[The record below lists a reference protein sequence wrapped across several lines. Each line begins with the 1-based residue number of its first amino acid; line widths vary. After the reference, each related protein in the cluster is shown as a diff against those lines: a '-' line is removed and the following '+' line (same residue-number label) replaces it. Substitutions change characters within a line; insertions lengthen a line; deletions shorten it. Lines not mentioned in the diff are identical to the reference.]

1 MLRRDRDMASPVLS
15 YLSTSEIEVGLRWM
29 SEVYPEFADLIPLH
43 EKSGLGKT
51 IHALRLRYGEGER
64 NGVLLIGGT
73 HAKELINPDL
83 LTFLALRLCGAYSRN
98 TGLVFGGKTWSPS
111 DIQLLKGGVDIFIA
125 PNINPDGREHVESD
139 YEENWDWKKNRRRN
153 DDGSCGTDLNR
164 NFDFLWDCEIGSST
178 DGTSQN
184 YRGDRAFSEPESRNI
199 RWLLNQYPHI
209 TCVADVHSYHE
220 GILHPWGDADN
231 QSVDPSKSFENPE
244 WDHRRGLSAYGE
256 YIPAEDEAEFIR
268 RGHEMRD
275 AIAAVRGRS
284 YEVGQS
290 YDVIGYYTAGTVK
303 DYAYSRFFRGPVAKV
318 WAYTIETNREGVRG
332 DRDQREQDGYAP
344 AYTEALEVMREVQS
358 GLIQFMLSC
367 LCVVREIGRGPLG
380 PEILEELSH
389 FRDEEMLTTRRGRG
403 WANILDANGGELLRL
418 LAGDVRAREEA
429 EQLLV
434 EGARVVLGRGDER
447 PPVIDPKVTAS
458 VDRLAARL
466 EASASPNLRRA
477 LTSIRKDA
485 KAVSGKTVR
494 EAIGR
499 PPPRE

>member
-1 MLRRDRDMASPVLS
+1 
-15 YLSTSEIEVGLRWM
+15 
-29 SEVYPEFADLIPLH
+29 
-43 EKSGLGKT
+43 
-51 IHALRLRYGEGER
+51 
-64 NGVLLIGGT
+64 
-73 HAKELINPDL
+73 
-83 LTFLALRLCGAYSRN
+83 
-98 TGLVFGGKTWSPS
+98 
-111 DIQLLKGGVDIFIA
+111 
-125 PNINPDGREHVESD
+125 
-139 YEENWDWKKNRRRN
+139 
-153 DDGSCGTDLNR
+153 
-164 NFDFLWDCEIGSST
+164 
-178 DGTSQN
+178 
-184 YRGDRAFSEPESRNI
+184 
-199 RWLLNQYPHI
+199 
-209 TCVADVHSYHE
+209 
-220 GILHPWGDADN
+220 
-231 QSVDPSKSFENPE
+231 
-244 WDHRRGLSAYGE
+244 
-256 YIPAEDEAEFIR
+256 
-268 RGHEMRD
+268 
-275 AIAAVRGRS
+275 
-284 YEVGQS
+284 
-290 YDVIGYYTAGTVK
+290 
-303 DYAYSRFFRGPVAKV
+303 
-318 WAYTIETNREGVRG
+318 
-332 DRDQREQDGYAP
+332 
-344 AYTEALEVMREVQS
+344 
-358 GLIQFMLSC
+358 MLSC